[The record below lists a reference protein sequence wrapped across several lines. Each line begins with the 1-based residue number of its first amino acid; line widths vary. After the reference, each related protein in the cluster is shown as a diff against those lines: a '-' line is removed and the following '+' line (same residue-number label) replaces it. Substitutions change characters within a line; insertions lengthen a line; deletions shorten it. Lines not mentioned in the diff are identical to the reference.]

1 MNLAK
6 LSSNG
11 QVTIPIEIRKKL
23 KLKEGDKVLFFERSG
38 EIIISNASSSAI
50 LKAQE
55 AFSSA
60 AKDFGVTD
68 AENVQELV
76 DAIRHDSVE

>member
-23 KLKEGDKVLFFERSG
+23 NLKEGDKVLFFERDG
-38 EIIISNASSSAI
+38 EVLIRNASSAAI
-50 LKAQE
+50 LRAQE

-60 AKDFGVTD
+60 AKDFGVASPED
-68 AENVQELV
+68 VQELV
-76 DAIRHDSVE
+76 DTIRHGSDG